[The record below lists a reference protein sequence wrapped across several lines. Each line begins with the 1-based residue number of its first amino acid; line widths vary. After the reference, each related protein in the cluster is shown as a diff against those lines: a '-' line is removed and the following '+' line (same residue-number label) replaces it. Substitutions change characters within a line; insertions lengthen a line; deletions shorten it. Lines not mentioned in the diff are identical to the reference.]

1 MRILIFE
8 WGTGTLTHRDMLDT
22 FNEMNIEADV
32 VSYQFRDCNKD
43 DFFLKR
49 FSRFLEDREYDFVYS
64 TNYFPLVAV
73 ACNRKNIK
81 YISWSYDAPL
91 DVPNIED
98 TLGLPCNYVF
108 LYDSVQAQE
117 YMNKGFTNIY
127 HLPLAVNTKRLKN
140 IHLTAS
146 EKEYFS
152 SDVSFVGNIYN
163 SSLPEIESVLNEYY
177 KGYIEAVKKAQS
189 QIYGYYLIDDV
200 ITSELIEGMNAYIGK
215 DVLSKESLSYAIGAQ
230 ITREDRLLGLKL
242 LSNHFDVK
250 LYSSCTNELL
260 DKVRYMGTVRYMD
273 EMPKVFKAS
282 KINLNMSLRCIKSG
296 IPLRVLDVLGA
307 GGFLITNY
315 QPEIDQCFVNGEEL
329 VMYESIEDMYQKV
342 DYYLKHEDERLEI
355 AKRGCERVEKYFGY
369 RDRVEKMLEAAGLCI

>member
-1 MRILIFE
+1 M
-8 WGTGTLTHRDMLDT
+8 
-22 FNEMNIEADV
+22 
-32 VSYQFRDCNKD
+32 
-43 DFFLKR
+43 
-49 FSRFLEDREYDFVYS
+49 
-64 TNYFPLVAV
+64 
-73 ACNRKNIK
+73 
-81 YISWSYDAPL
+81 
-91 DVPNIED
+91 
-98 TLGLPCNYVF
+98 
-108 LYDSVQAQE
+108 
-117 YMNKGFTNIY
+117 
-127 HLPLAVNTKRLKN
+127 
-140 IHLTAS
+140 
-146 EKEYFS
+146 
-152 SDVSFVGNIYN
+152 
-163 SSLPEIESVLNEYY
+163 EIESVLNEYY

-200 ITSELIEGMNAYIGK
+200 ITSELIEGMNAYIGR

-260 DKVRYMGTVRYMD
+260 DKVGYMGTVRYMD